1 MSDLVD
7 VLSSTGL
14 ITGEILSR
22 KEVHRLGKYH
32 RAIHLYLF
40 NSKNEILLQ
49 KRASTVDQ
57 DPGVFTIS
65 VLGHVDAGEFSSAT
79 VKREVEEEL
88 GIDASQLKFDFLFSF
103 FQEAFVSET
112 YIERQFSDV
121 YVTYADLDITLIKFD
136 HSEVSE
142 VKFVPFEIFLEMVS
156 NKSSGLAPVYEDECR
171 DLVYFLGKSVAG
183 KVRA

>member
-1 MSDLVD
+1 MSDLID

-14 ITGEILSR
+14 RTGEILSR

-49 KRASTVDQ
+49 KRAPSVDQ
-57 DPGVFTIS
+57 GAGVFTIS

-79 VKREVEEEL
+79 VRREVEEEL

-121 YVTYADLDITLIKFD
+121 YVTYTDLDIDLIKFD
-136 HSEVSE
+136 RSEVAE
-142 VKFVPFEIFLEMVS
+142 LKFVPFESFLEMVS

-171 DLVYFLGKSVAG
+171 DLVYFLGKSVMG
-183 KVRA
+183 KIHA